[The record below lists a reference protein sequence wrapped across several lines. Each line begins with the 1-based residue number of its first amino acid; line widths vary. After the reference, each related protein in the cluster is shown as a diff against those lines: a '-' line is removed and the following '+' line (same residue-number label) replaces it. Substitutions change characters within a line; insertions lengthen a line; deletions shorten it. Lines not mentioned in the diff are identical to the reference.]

1 MNIASI
7 DIGTNTVLML
17 IANISKDDKTIK
29 PLLNEYR
36 MPRIGK
42 GLIPG
47 GEINSDS
54 IVRLFDVLEIY
65 ADIIKKYNCEKVIAK
80 GTSALRLAS
89 NSSDIINKIKVQFG
103 IEVEIISGTEEAR
116 LSYLGSISAFNST
129 NNIVID
135 IGGGSTEV
143 IFGTNKSITYSKS
156 FEAGAVNLTE
166 NLLKNDPPSNKEL
179 EELFNRIN
187 NVFAKLKNRFPSD
200 ALVIAVAGTPTSLS
214 CIKQGLTVYDEEKVE
229 GSFLYKD
236 ELHDFVSHLSKMS
249 HSEIKSKYQEIVSGR
264 DDIILAGTAILF
276 LISEILNVKDIAVS
290 GRGIRFGS
298 IIDYLDKL

>member
-47 GEINSDS
+47 GEINKDS
-54 IVRLFDVLEIY
+54 IIRLFDVIEIY
-65 ADIIKKYNCEKVIAK
+65 ADIIKNYNCEKVIAK

-89 NSSDIINKIKVQFG
+89 NSNDIINEIKDRFG

-116 LSYLGSISAFNST
+116 LSYLGSISAFNSA

-143 IFGTNKSITYSKS
+143 IFGTDKSITYSKS

-166 NLLKNDPPSNKEL
+166 NLLKNDPPNNKEL
-179 EELFNRIN
+179 KELFNRIN
-187 NVFAKLKNRFPSD
+187 NVFAELTNRFPSD

-214 CIKQGLTVYDEEKVE
+214 CIKQGLTIYDEEKVE
-229 GSFLYKD
+229 GSVLYKD
-236 ELHDFVSHLSKMS
+236 ELRNFVSHLSKMS
-249 HSEIKSKYQEIVSGR
+249 HSEIKSKYQEIVNGR